1 MVFRIGTERFLY
13 GAAVGALIGLAVPPA
28 LAQSP
33 SGSLEMK
40 LLELEQTLEQQR
52 LELQSL
58 REELLELQRGP
69 GPADTG
75 VRQALQTS
83 PAAPPPPQPQPPQQP
98 VRQPPGHRPPR
109 PAVPATPDLGGRP
122 TPPPPP
128 PPPPPP

>member
-52 LELQSL
+52 LEIQSL
-58 REELLELQRGP
+58 REELLELQRGR

-75 VRQALQTS
+75 VRQAQQS
-83 PAAPPPPQPQPPQQP
+83 APAAPQPQQPQPPQQP
-98 VRQPPGHRPPR
+98 VGPPPEPPPPR
-109 PAVPATPDLGGRP
+109 PAVPATTQPAADP
-122 TPPPPP
+122 QTS
-128 PPPPPP
+128 